1 MKRIVSGVML
11 TLLLIGILSLTLNPI
26 SAPLPTSPPTDWPS
40 VFFCGESV
48 PFCTLEQ
55 PIVAEVGETVSVALV
70 VFNLTD
76 NQVPDPQFPTI
87 NRSLGNLSGIEVQMS
102 WDPTILKLVSYTVT
116 VPVEDYPNPISPS
129 PYAGILHEDTFRLMK
144 KVDEMG
150 NIPNAEPGTMAWF
163 AYATMPDAPAFN
175 GNGTF
180 FTMTFNV
187 TDHGSS
193 SLKLTKV
200 GLADQS
206 GGPLLWHQYDGFFHT
221 PEPPVANFTF
231 WPDVGTVNKTMIF
244 DASESYSP
252 LSLDIVSYSWDFGD
266 GNITTV
272 NDAVIHHTYAV
283 KGNYTVSLRVTDSEE
298 TISSAAT
305 AILTV
310 VETRDVG
317 ITSVKPLRTVV
328 GQTYTCPINVTIAN
342 RGNYTETFN
351 VTVYANTTSIA
362 SQIITLTSGNS
373 TTLTFT
379 WNTTGFARGNY
390 TIWAFAEP
398 VPGETDI
405 ENNVLYSDVEV
416 CVTIPGDVD
425 ADFDVDLYDAV
436 KLLVCYGAKEGGL
449 DYNSVCDIDGDGD
462 IDLYDAV
469 ILLTHY
475 GEKYP

>member
-76 NQVPDPQFPTI
+76 NQAPDPQFPTI

-351 VTVYANTTSIA
+351 VTVYVNTFSIA

-373 TTLTFT
+373 TTVTFT
-379 WNTTGFARGNY
+379 WNTTGFAKGSY

-398 VPGETDI
+398 VPSETDI

-436 KLLVCYGAKEGGL
+436 KLLVRYGAKEGSL
-449 DYNSVCDIDGDGD
+449 DYNSICDINGDGD